1 MRTLLYQ
8 IRCLTNMHVG
18 SGETAYNIIDNQVEK
33 DPVLKNTA
41 VIHPS
46 GVKGAIKAF
55 FSSTTEDKEML
66 DYIFGNEVETADVTG
81 KSQKKTVPGN
91 YKFLGATLVARP
103 FRVSCGHQSYLPA
116 TTPEVVNHQLELFR
130 MLGIRR
136 IGGCDI
142 SALNMPECTGKIMV
156 TDTGRVKELE
166 GKRTVSYH
174 NPKMEPLL
182 KRIIAPS
189 FAVVDHEFWEQQEY
203 PVVARNCLNEQG
215 ISENL
220 WYEEIVPHESVFCF
234 AVLAGNQYIHE
245 FKEGMEQVIQF
256 GANASIGYGLGKVHC
271 LADCMEEGNE

>member
-103 FRVSCGHQSYLPA
+103 FRVSRGHQSYLPA

-166 GKRTVSYH
+166 GKQTVNYP
-174 NPKMEPLL
+174 NTEMEPLL
-182 KRIIAPS
+182 KKIIAPS

-220 WYEEIVPHESVFCF
+220 WYEEIVPHESVFYF
-234 AVLAGNQYIHE
+234 AVLAGNQYIRE